1 MKEQEAIS
9 ILKDRKAYYNMH
21 HAGYDRVIR
30 YLEGRER
37 RKKDKGDIGEREK
50 LIVNEFNDLIDS
62 LDNLRIVYFN
72 RCTFFLESIAELEE
86 QIHEYKEKW
95 NDE

>member
-1 MKEQEAIS
+1 MREAEAIE
-9 ILKDRKAYYNMH
+9 ILKNRREYYNMH
-21 HAGYDRVIR
+21 HTGYDNVIR

-37 RKKDKGDIGEREK
+37 RKKDKGDLEERER

-62 LDNLRIVYFN
+62 LDTLRIDYFN

-86 QIHEYKEKW
+86 QIHAYKEKW
-95 NDE
+95 N